1 MMIKKSEGSIN
12 NFITAI
18 GSMMYPSYIVQGG
31 SKNLMIE
38 AGINLVGP
46 SYIKSVKE
54 IFGDINK
61 LDYIFVTHSHFDHLG
76 SVPYMKRQIPQ
87 LEFGGSPVV
96 GDILKKESVIKRMNQ
111 MSEHQRPLYEEITG
125 DEDVHIEPVALD
137 FSLKEGDQ
145 FDLGGIICEI
155 YETPGHTR
163 DSISFFLPEE
173 GILFPGEA
181 VGLPDLENIEK
192 PYVIFLTS
200 YEDYLNSI
208 QKLKNLKPKMIC
220 FGHGF
225 VITNDDVDIYL
236 ENSYENTFQF
246 RKALEGYLEEADGD
260 IKEAVKIILEKEY
273 PDVKKGPIPQEENAY
288 IANITVQLNLVAKM
302 IGK

>member
-1 MMIKKSEGSIN
+1 MIKKSEGSIN

-18 GSMMYPSYIVQGG
+18 GSMMYPSYIVKGG

-46 SYIKSVKE
+46 SYIKSVRE

-61 LDYIFVTHSHFDHLG
+61 LDYLFVTHSHFDHLG
-76 SVPYMKRQIPQ
+76 SVPYMKRKIPQ
-87 LEFGGSPVV
+87 LKFGGSPVV

-111 MSEHQRPLYEEITG
+111 MSEHQRQSYEEITG
-125 DEDVHIEPVALD
+125 DEDVSIEPVALD
-137 FSLKEGDQ
+137 FSLKDGDKI
-145 FDLGGIICEI
+145 DLGGITCEI

-181 VGLPDLENIEK
+181 AGLPEPENIEK

-208 QKLKNLKPKMIC
+208 QKLTNLKPKMIC

-225 VITNDDVDIYL
+225 VLTNDDVDIYL
-236 ENSYENTFQF
+236 KNSYENTFQH
-246 RKALEGYLEEADGD
+246 RKVLEGCLKEVGGD
-260 IKEAVKIILEKEY
+260 IKAAVKIMLDKEY
-273 PDVKKGPIPQEENAY
+273 AIVANGQIPQEKNAY

-302 IGK
+302 MGE